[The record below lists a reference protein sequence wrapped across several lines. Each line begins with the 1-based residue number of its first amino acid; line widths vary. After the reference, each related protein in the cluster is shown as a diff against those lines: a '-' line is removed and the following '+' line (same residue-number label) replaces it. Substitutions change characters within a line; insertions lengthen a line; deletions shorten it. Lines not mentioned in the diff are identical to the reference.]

1 MSISATVANIKASNH
16 KLNVKGFEISGTNI
30 RFTIRPV
37 VQCSPRKK
45 VDGFTPLILF

>member
-16 KLNVKGFEISGTNI
+16 KLKGFEISGTSI

-45 VDGFTPLILF
+45 IDGFTPLILF